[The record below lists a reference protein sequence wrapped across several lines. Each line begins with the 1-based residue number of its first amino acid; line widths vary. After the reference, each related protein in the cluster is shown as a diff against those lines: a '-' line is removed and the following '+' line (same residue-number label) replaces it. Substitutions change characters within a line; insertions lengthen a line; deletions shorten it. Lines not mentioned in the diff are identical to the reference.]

1 MKVYG
6 HVIAS
11 STVLTASSWTAAI
24 DAFFEDVAV
33 APMHRRFDPL
43 IDGTG
48 MKDHQIIV
56 GDSVNLGD
64 RVDER
69 DSGCGPG

>member
-24 DAFFEDVAV
+24 DAFFKDVAV
-33 APMHRRFDPL
+33 AQMHQRLAPSKSGVNPL
-43 IDGTG
+43 RVTEPVFVIDDSIGR
-48 MKDHQIIV
+48 MKWP
-56 GDSVNLGD
+56 S
-64 RVDER
+64 
-69 DSGCGPG
+69 